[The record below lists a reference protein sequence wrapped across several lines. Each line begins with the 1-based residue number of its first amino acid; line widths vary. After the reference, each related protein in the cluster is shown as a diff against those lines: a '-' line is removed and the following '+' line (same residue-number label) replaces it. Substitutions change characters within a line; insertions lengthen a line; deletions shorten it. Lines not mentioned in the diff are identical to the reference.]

1 MYNFDL
7 KRLTPII
14 YVVSVLILLIIVFK
28 VLVFLLPI
36 VIAAIIVKI
45 LTPIFNKIAK
55 DNKLLKN
62 LILFSF
68 YIAVV
73 ILVILVFFKIILE
86 GYNLTNSLINEQD
99 KIIKQITSV
108 FGKYENFALKLP
120 DYSETII
127 NSILEKVL
135 SYLNKLAVGL
145 LNSGISLIKSLP
157 RVVVFV
163 VITVLSSFII
173 LKDKKEIIEFI
184 KYQFPDSWITMG
196 YKIKNDVLKF
206 VFNYFKAQCILI
218 SLCFFELFF
227 GLTIISLYTKVE
239 YVLLMSI
246 IIALIDAL
254 PILGAGSVLIPW
266 ILIELILVNNYILAV
281 SLFILY
287 ITIFLVRQY
296 SEPKLISHGA
306 GMHPLLT
313 LIALYSGFKIFGILG
328 FLYGPIIAAILR
340 IVFSE
345 EIKYGFFKYLI
356 NSKRKKDE

>member
-1 MYNFDL
+1 
-7 KRLTPII
+7 
-14 YVVSVLILLIIVFK
+14 
-28 VLVFLLPI
+28 
-36 VIAAIIVKI
+36 
-45 LTPIFNKIAK
+45 
-55 DNKLLKN
+55 
-62 LILFSF
+62 
-68 YIAVV
+68 
-73 ILVILVFFKIILE
+73 
-86 GYNLTNSLINEQD
+86 
-99 KIIKQITSV
+99 
-108 FGKYENFALKLP
+108 
-120 DYSETII
+120 
-127 NSILEKVL
+127 
-135 SYLNKLAVGL
+135 
-145 LNSGISLIKSLP
+145 
-157 RVVVFV
+157 
-163 VITVLSSFII
+163 
-173 LKDKKEIIEFI
+173 
-184 KYQFPDSWITMG
+184 
-196 YKIKNDVLKF
+196 
-206 VFNYFKAQCILI
+206 
-218 SLCFFELFF
+218 
-227 GLTIISLYTKVE
+227 
-239 YVLLMSI
+239 MSI